1 MVIFIDF
8 SVRYVNVYQ
17 ERKGDFVRKKC
28 WTKTPRLSR
37 RVFNPQLMLMWT
49 TRIRRCS
56 TKFHRQVYELT
67 TFLALKPD
75 AQILVQPVI
84 LGPLA
89 EPCLERLESRD
100 LAWQF
105 FRWILVAEIWAR
117 SWTEKGWH
125 PMGNGPWQFLTTW
138 KKHLEFFDMSQEWL
152 KMT

>member
-105 FRWILVAEIWAR
+105 FRWILVAEIWAWR
-117 SWTEKGWH
+117 TELNGEGVTSHGKWT
-125 PMGNGPWQFLTTW
+125 LTISDNL
-138 KKHLEFFDMSQEWL
+138 KKTPGVFRHVPRV
-152 KMT
+152 T